1 MKPRQ
6 KLTVYYENT
15 KTGNLILASQKHIVF
30 FTFGSLGDLFP
41 YIAVGKAIVAR
52 YGDKFKVTI
61 ATTPNHQS
69 SIESHGLTFAHT
81 RPDFDDLGGD
91 EDALVKKVMD
101 ARVGP
106 DYVLKEILFK
116 HIGLSYETSLP
127 IAATADIVI
136 THPLTLAAIVA
147 ARKLD
152 VPRVASVLAPTSLWS
167 AYDLPS
173 LPKAKWAPNVKR
185 YLGMGGARWFL
196 NMMNKTLYPWTES
209 YRDLQRRVGLPVDT
223 ANPIFEGQYSD
234 KKNLA
239 LFSPLFAKPQPD
251 WPPNTVATGFP
262 FLDQEKEFEPD
273 DDLKTFLA
281 HGSAPVVFTLGSS
294 AVKDAG
300 TFYEDSIKMLK
311 ETGHRGVMLIGS
323 SPENQPSNPLPK
335 NIIAAQYLPHSYIF
349 TRAAAIVH
357 QGGAGTT
364 GQALRSGKPQ
374 LVMPFSHDQFDNA
387 RRVTVLG
394 AGLTIDKSK
403 YREKGA
409 VQLSRLLTSGF
420 EKTAEAVG
428 EVIRNESGAQRAA
441 DEIVNM
447 IS

>member
-1 MKPRQ
+1 MHS
-6 KLTVYYENT
+6 
-15 KTGNLILASQKHIVF
+15 TGNPILAAQKHIVF

-41 YIAVGKAIVAR
+41 YIAVGKAILDK
-52 YGDKFKVTI
+52 YGDKFSVTI
-61 ATTPNHQS
+61 ATTPNHQP
-69 SIESHGLTFAHT
+69 SIEAHGLKFAHT

-116 HIGLSYETSLP
+116 HIRLSYETSYP
-127 IAATADIVI
+127 IAKSADIVV
-136 THPLTLAAIVA
+136 THPLTLGAIVA

-152 VPRVASVLAPTSLWS
+152 VARIASVLAPTSLWS

-173 LPKAKWAPNVKR
+173 LPKAKWAPEVKR
-185 YLGMGGARWFL
+185 FLGLGGARWFL
-196 NMMNKTLYPWTES
+196 NFMNKTLYPWTES
-209 YRDLQRRVGLPVDT
+209 YRDLQREVGVPVDT
-223 ANPIFEGQYSD
+223 ANPIFEGQYSE

-262 FLDQEKEFEPD
+262 FLDPAD
-273 DDLKTFLA
+273 DFQPSAELKTFLSN
-281 HGSAPVVFTLGSS
+281 GSAPIVFTLGSS

-300 TFYEDSIKMLK
+300 TFYEDSFNML
-311 ETGHRGVMLIGS
+311 ERTGQRGIMLIGS
-323 SPENQPSNPLPK
+323 APENRPSKPLPK
-335 NIIAAQYLPHSYIF
+335 NMMAVEYLPHSYIF
-349 TRAAAIVH
+349 PLAAAIVH

-387 RRVTVLG
+387 RRVTVIG

-403 YREKGA
+403 YREQAGS
-409 VQLSRLLTSGF
+409 QLSQLLADRF
-420 EKTAEAVG
+420 AKKAAEVG
-428 EVIRNESGAQRAA
+428 AIIRNEHGAQRAA
-441 DEIVNM
+441 DEIVAM